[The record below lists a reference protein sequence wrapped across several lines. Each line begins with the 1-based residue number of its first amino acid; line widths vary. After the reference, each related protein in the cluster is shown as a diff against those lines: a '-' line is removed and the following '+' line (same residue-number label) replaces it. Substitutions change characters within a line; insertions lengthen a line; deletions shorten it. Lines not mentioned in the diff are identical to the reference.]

1 MAYTKVKEAFE
12 KMKTAFD
19 ADKAKGINSVVQYII
34 EGPEGG
40 NWSIEIKD
48 GNCRIEEGT
57 HDSPKVTITM
67 NAETWLALVNQEIS
81 GMQAFMGGKLK
92 ATGDI
97 MLAQKIPMI
106 FPL

>member
-1 MAYTKVKEAFE
+1 MAYTDVKETFE
-12 KMKTAFD
+12 KMPTVFD
-19 ADKAKGINSVVQYII
+19 ASKAQGINSVVQYLIN
-34 EGPEGG
+34 GPEGG
-40 NWSIEIKD
+40 NWFIELKD
-48 GNCRIEEGT
+48 GQCRIEEGL

-67 NAETWLALVNQEIS
+67 NAGTWLALVNQEMS

-97 MLAQKIPMI
+97 MLAQKIPAI

>member
-1 MAYTKVKEAFE
+1 MAYTNVKETFE
-12 KMKTAFD
+12 KMKTVFD
-19 ADKAKGINSVVQYII
+19 ADKAKGMNAVVQYII
-34 EGPEGG
+34 EGAGGG

-48 GNCRIEEGT
+48 GNCQIDEGR
-57 HDSPKVTITM
+57 HGSPKVTITM

>member
-1 MAYTKVKEAFE
+1 MAYTNVKETFE
-12 KMKTAFD
+12 KMPTVFD
-19 ADKAKGINSVVQYII
+19 ATKAQGVNSVVQYII

-48 GNCRIEEGT
+48 GSCRIEEGL

-67 NAETWLALVNQEIS
+67 NGETWLALVNQEIS

-92 ATGDI
+92 TTGDI

>member
-1 MAYTKVKEAFE
+1 MAYTNVKETFE
-12 KMKTAFD
+12 KMPTVFD
-19 ADKAKGINSVVQYII
+19 ATKAQGVNSVVQYII